1 MLNKYYNKLDDIRKE
16 YEKENSKNPCDAD
29 KLIEIIQEVNSTYD
43 KIKNNKDWFKRELI
57 PWLMQPRTVTSP
69 LNAE

>member
-43 KIKNNKDWFKRELI
+43 KIKNNKD
-57 PWLMQPRTVTSP
+57 
-69 LNAE
+69 